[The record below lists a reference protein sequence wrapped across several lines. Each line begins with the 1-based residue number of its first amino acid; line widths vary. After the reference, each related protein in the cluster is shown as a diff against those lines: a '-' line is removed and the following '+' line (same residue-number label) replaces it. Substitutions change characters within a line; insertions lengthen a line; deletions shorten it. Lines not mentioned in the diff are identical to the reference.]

1 MGTATQTDGDRSE
14 TPRAWSMTAARD
26 RISSTL
32 FMAALLHGIVI
43 LGVTFGTGGGDFEP
57 ATSLD
62 VVLVLDTQTA
72 EQAPENARVLAQSN
86 LDGSGNTTENVPL
99 QTASARSADA
109 PGPQRP
115 GERETQRVGSMQ
127 QAPLVMSTAPG
138 SPNSRKDELGE
149 PVPRAMAR
157 STALPGDSSQVE
169 LIDEA
174 ATQTIIA
181 DENPRELVIS
191 ASTRES
197 RIAAYLSNWKRKV
210 ERVGTLNFPRQAD
223 AQAGSRYPTLEVA
236 IGADGRLQE
245 VVVRNSSGEQVLDQA
260 AMDILRIAAP
270 FDAFPEF
277 LRADYDVLR
286 FAYEWRFGPDA
297 GVQRLSARSAQ

>member
-1 MGTATQTDGDRSE
+1 MGTATQTDGPRSE

-32 FMAALLHGIVI
+32 FLAALLHGIVI
-43 LGVTFGTGGGDFEP
+43 LGVTFGTGSIDFQP

-86 LDGSGNTTENVPL
+86 LDGSGNTTELVPL

-115 GERETQRVGSMQ
+115 GEQETRRVGAMQ
-127 QAPLVMSTAPG
+127 QAPLVMTTAPG
-138 SPNSRKDELGE
+138 NPNSRMEELGE
-149 PVPRAMAR
+149 PVPQAMAQ
-157 STALPGDSSQVE
+157 STALPGDSAQVE

-174 ATQTIIA
+174 ATQTIIT

-245 VVVRNSSGEQVLDQA
+245 VVVLNSSGEQVLDQA

-297 GVQRLSARSAQ
+297 GVQRLSARSAR

>member
-1 MGTATQTDGDRSE
+1 MGTATQTDGARSE

-32 FMAALLHGIVI
+32 FLAALLHGIVI
-43 LGVTFGTGGGDFEP
+43 LGVTFGTGGIDFEP

-86 LDGSGNTTENVPL
+86 LDGSGNTTEAVPL

-115 GERETQRVGSMQ
+115 GERETQRVGAMQ
-127 QAPLVMSTAPG
+127 QAPLVMTTASG
-138 SPNSRKDELGE
+138 SANSRTEELGE
-149 PVPRAMAR
+149 PVPRAMAQR
-157 STALPGDSSQVE
+157 TALPGDASQVE
-169 LIDEA
+169 LIA
-174 ATQTIIA
+174 A
-181 DENPRELVIS
+181 S
-191 ASTRES
+191 RES